1 MGGFIYINMENE
13 IEKRLNVIKI
23 ENIAFLIFIILIIL
37 AYYANEREVDYFLEN
52 NHKAK
57 CEYYYLQ
64 IIIFLVTT
72 IVSGYYAYLGYLDLI
87 NLRDDESEKKREYT
101 YLSFI
106 ASGAALIA
114 AVIFLYIAITDTE
127 IEAEISL

>member
-1 MGGFIYINMENE
+1 M
-13 IEKRLNVIKI
+13 
-23 ENIAFLIFIILIIL
+23 IA
-37 AYYANEREVDYFLEN
+37 A
-52 NHKAK
+52 
-57 CEYYYLQ
+57 
-64 IIIFLVTT
+64 
-72 IVSGYYAYLGYLDLI
+72 SGYYAYLGYLDLI